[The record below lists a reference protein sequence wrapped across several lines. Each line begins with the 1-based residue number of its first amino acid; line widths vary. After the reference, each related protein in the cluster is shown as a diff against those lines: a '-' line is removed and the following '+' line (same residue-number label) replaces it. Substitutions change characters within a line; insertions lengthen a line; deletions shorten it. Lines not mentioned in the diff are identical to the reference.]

1 MKNYY
6 LMFKKL
12 MIPIQYLMMDAD
24 GIPNIIISKEQLKE
38 KVMQFI
44 VELTQKLNKNKFCQM
59 KMKQLKEK
67 PVVIFPISNSQ
78 MTINI

>member
-6 LMFKKL
+6 HIFKKL
-12 MIPIQYLMMDAD
+12 MIPIQCLMIIAD
-24 GIPNIIISKEQLKE
+24 GIPNIIISKELLKE
-38 KVMQFI
+38 KVIQFI

>member
-6 LMFKKL
+6 LIFKKL
-12 MIPIQYLMMDAD
+12 MIPIQCLMMDAD

-38 KVMQFI
+38 KVIQFI
-44 VELTQKLNKNKFCQM
+44 VELTQKLNKNKFFQM

>member
-44 VELTQKLNKNKFCQM
+44 VELTQKLNKNKFC
-59 KMKQLKEK
+59 
-67 PVVIFPISNSQ
+67 
-78 MTINI
+78 